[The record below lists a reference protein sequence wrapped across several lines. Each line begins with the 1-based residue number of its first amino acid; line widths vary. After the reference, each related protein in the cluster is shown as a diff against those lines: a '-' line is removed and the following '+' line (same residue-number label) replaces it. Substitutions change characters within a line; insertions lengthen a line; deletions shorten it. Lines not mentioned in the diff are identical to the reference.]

1 MGMRHLLVGLIL
13 LAAPASATE
22 KGKFGAGLVL
32 GVPFGATAKYWLDDK
47 KAFQGT
53 LGSSDGDLTMTG
65 DLIHHFDEWLPRKK
79 EGKLPLYAGLGV
91 KYKAEARDFVG
102 IRFVGGFALYSKDRR
117 TELFFEGAPVLRLS
131 PSEGGSFDGAAGIR
145 RYF

>member
-1 MGMRHLLVGLIL
+1 MRYLLLGLAL

-22 KGKFGAGLVL
+22 KGKFGAGLIL
-32 GVPFGATAKYWLDDK
+32 GVPFGGTGKYWLDDM
-47 KAFQGT
+47 KAFQGA
-53 LGSSDGDLTMTG
+53 LGASDGDLTMTG
-65 DLIHHFDEWLPRKK
+65 DLLWHFDEWLPRKK

-102 IRFVGGFALYSKDRR
+102 IRFVGGLALYSKDHR

-131 PSEGGSFDGAAGIR
+131 PSEGAAFDGAAGIR